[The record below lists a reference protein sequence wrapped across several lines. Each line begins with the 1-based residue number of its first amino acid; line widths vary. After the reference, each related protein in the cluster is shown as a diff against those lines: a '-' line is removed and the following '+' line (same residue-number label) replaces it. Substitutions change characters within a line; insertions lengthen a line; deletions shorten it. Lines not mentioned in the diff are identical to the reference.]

1 MQQFREMS
9 TERTKAYRS
18 TIGFGVVVLTLG
30 KFQIKQALN
39 LVSSFINSCEITQLP
54 N

>member
-30 KFQIKQALN
+30 KFQTGPEPG
-39 LVSSFINSCEITQLP
+39 FIIHKLM
-54 N
+54 